1 MFHFSISMGHILTR
15 KCIFFFLI
23 EKSNSTMLITWFIL
37 RNNKLEQEGNVRGF
51 TYGEPGY
58 GGAVDGLEQP
68 HSYIL

>member
-1 MFHFSISMGHILTR
+1 MQSKIDITQRYRINIIVTKS
-15 KCIFFFLI
+15 LI
-23 EKSNSTMLITWFIL
+23 QHRIKD
-37 RNNKLEQEGNVRGF
+37 KLEQEGNVRGF